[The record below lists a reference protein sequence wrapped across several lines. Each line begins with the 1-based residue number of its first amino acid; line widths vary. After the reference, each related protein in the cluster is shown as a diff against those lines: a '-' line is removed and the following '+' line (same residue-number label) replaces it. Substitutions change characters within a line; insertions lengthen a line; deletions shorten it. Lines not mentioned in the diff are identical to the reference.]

1 MTPPNRSIASLADVK
16 LTEKLSQRVKFDN
29 ICSSLALI
37 NLMSENMGSIDLKI
51 QSDDSEIFSGFEILG
66 NRGL

>member
-1 MTPPNRSIASLADVK
+1 M
-16 LTEKLSQRVKFDN
+16 TEKLSQRVKFDN

-37 NLMSENMGSIDLKI
+37 NLMRENMGSIDLKI
-51 QSDDSEIFSGFEILG
+51 KSGDSEIFLGFEIFG